1 MKMTI
6 DAYIFEI
13 IASLIVAITIVAA
26 VVVP

>member
-6 DAYIFEI
+6 DAYVFEI
-13 IASLIVAITIVAA
+13 IASLIVAITVVAA